1 MSTPLRVLLVD
12 DSDDDAALLVREL
25 GRNGYELTWERVETA
40 IDMAAALDRQAWEI
54 VLCDHQMPRFDSLS
68 ALQVLRE
75 RRPGIPCIIVSGSI
89 GEDMAVAVMR
99 AGAYDYV
106 MKSDVSRVTSAVQR
120 ALREADDR
128 RERRRAEAALRES
141 EERFSLAV
149 RGSRDGLWDWNLITN
164 KIYYSPRFKEM
175 LGFDE
180 NELEGGIED
189 FLALLDDVDRTHV
202 TGLLRAHLA
211 QREPF
216 DVELRVR
223 TKQGDWRWFYARG
236 QALWDGAG
244 TPTRI
249 AGSLGDLTAR
259 KRAEEV
265 LREQLEIIQTQ
276 RDAIRLLSTPV
287 IEVWEGVLTV
297 PVLGVLDAVRAA
309 EMMIAVLKQ
318 VVDRRCRHVIIDLT
332 GVDSVDEMT
341 ATQVIQLVGALE
353 MIGSKGIVVGIQ
365 PSVAQAMVSLG
376 VDLSR
381 ITTLANLRQALLLC
395 MKGGGDLAG
404 APLRAASAR
413 AASSRDR

>member
-1 MSTPLRVLLVD
+1 MSTPLRALLVE
-12 DSDDDAALLVREL
+12 DSDDDAALLAREL

-40 IDMAAALDRQAWEI
+40 IDMVAALDRRAWDI
-54 VLCDHQMPRFDSLS
+54 VLCDHKMPRFDSLS

-75 RRPGIPCIIVSGSI
+75 RRPDVPCIIVSGSI
-89 GEDMAVAVMR
+89 GEDMVVTVMR

-106 MKSDVSRVTSAVQR
+106 MKGDVSRVTSAVQR

-128 RERRRAEAALRES
+128 RERRRAEEALRES

-164 KIYYSPRFKEM
+164 QIYYSPRFKEM
-175 LGFDE
+175 LGFGE
-180 NELEGGIED
+180 HELEGGIEE
-189 FLALLDDVDRTHV
+189 FVALLDDVDRDHV
-202 TGLLRAHLA
+202 TRLFRAHLD

-216 DVELRVR
+216 DVELRIR
-223 TKQGDWRWFYARG
+223 TKQGEWRWVHARG
-236 QALWDGAG
+236 QALWDGSG

-249 AGSLGDLTAR
+249 AGSLSDLTAR

-265 LREQLEIIQTQ
+265 LKEQLEIIQTQ
-276 RDAIRLLSTPV
+276 RDAIRVLSTPV

-309 EMMIAVLKQ
+309 EMMIAVLKE

-332 GVDSVDEMT
+332 GVHSVDETT

-381 ITTLANLRQALLLC
+381 ITTLANLRQALVLC
-395 MKGGGDLAG
+395 MNG
-404 APLRAASAR
+404 AVR
-413 AASSRDR
+413 RD